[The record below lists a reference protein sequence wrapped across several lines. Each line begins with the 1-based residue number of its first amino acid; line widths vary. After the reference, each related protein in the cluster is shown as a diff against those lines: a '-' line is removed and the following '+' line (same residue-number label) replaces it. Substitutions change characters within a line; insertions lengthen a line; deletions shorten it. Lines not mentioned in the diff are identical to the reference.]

1 MSKIGFHVVYKYIL
15 KNNQDNI
22 QACTELSPEVVL
34 YVLIK
39 WGGVGHVLELISEM
53 SVIQEHTATDIVQM
67 FPGAPVNRG
76 NKQKLKY
83 NTKLCALD
91 FSSKLWPVVLENF
104 FSLRKVL
111 HASSTS
117 QQDQSIGLHLLKII
131 QLLSDHSWN
140 IHTVFIARVPVLGN
154 WY

>member
-1 MSKIGFHVVYKYIL
+1 MVYKYLL

-34 YVLIK
+34 YILIK
-39 WGGVGHVLELISEM
+39 WSCVSHVLELISEM
-53 SVIQEHTATDIVQM
+53 FVIQEHTATDIVQM
-67 FPGAPVNRG
+67 FPRAPVNKG
-76 NKQKLKY
+76 NKQRL

-117 QQDQSIGLHLLKII
+117 QQEQSIGLHLLKII
-131 QLLSDHSWN
+131 QLLSDHS
-140 IHTVFIARVPVLGN
+140 
-154 WY
+154 